1 MVKALIEA
9 NENAELE
16 AEKYKQKES
25 SFIIEKD
32 HLLREISSLKMLL
45 DAKELNYQDMEK
57 KFESSLAKANEVA
70 SELEIGIRHLKNF
83 LSENFESVSSDVEWM
98 KSKFHQFE
106 DLAKTWLEDIWLEV
120 DATNMKHNEK
130 ISVLEKQL
138 ANANRELGT
147 VSTKNSELR
156 SQLNHNERLS
166 NSMKE
171 ELTHK
176 SNATEKMEERL
187 CELRNLLDERSS
199 FLQNLQNDFSKL
211 SGEKQCCDSQVLILR
226 EKLERAQAVAE
237 ESEAIAA
244 EARQVLSYL
253 LHYFS
258 LPWYRLRLF
267 SWITLLL
274 YLCR

>member
-1 MVKALIEA
+1 
-9 NENAELE
+9 
-16 AEKYKQKES
+16 
-25 SFIIEKD
+25 
-32 HLLREISSLKMLL
+32 
-45 DAKELNYQDMEK
+45 
-57 KFESSLAKANEVA
+57 
-70 SELEIGIRHLKNF
+70 
-83 LSENFESVSSDVEWM
+83 M

-156 SQLNHNERLS
+156 SQLIHNERLS

-171 ELTHK
+171 ELI
-176 SNATEKMEERL
+176 
-187 CELRNLLDERSS
+187 
-199 FLQNLQNDFSKL
+199 SKL
-211 SGEKQCCDSQVLILR
+211 SGEKQCCDTQVLILR